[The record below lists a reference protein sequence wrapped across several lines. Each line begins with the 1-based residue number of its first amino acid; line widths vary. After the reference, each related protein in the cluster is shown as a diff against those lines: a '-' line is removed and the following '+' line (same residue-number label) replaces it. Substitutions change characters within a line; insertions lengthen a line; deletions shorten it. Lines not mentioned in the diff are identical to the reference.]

1 MNGDDMEQD
10 RLDEEYDALNGECD
24 ALDEMVAAAT
34 ACNPGFPT
42 LMEEARQR
50 SDLID
55 ALVAMRRKAHV
66 TQQEIAKR
74 MLTSQASVA
83 RIEAGDVDPRL
94 STVQRYAASMG
105 KRVTWQI
112 VDA

>member
-1 MNGDDMEQD
+1 MKEDDLEQ
-10 RLDEEYDALNGECD
+10 RFLDEEYDALNGECD

-34 ACNPGFPT
+34 ARNPGFPT

-55 ALVAMRRKAHV
+55 TLVAMRREAQV
-66 TQQEIAKR
+66 TQQDIARR
-74 MLTSQASVA
+74 MATSQASVA
-83 RIEAGDVDPRL
+83 RMEAGDVDPRL